1 MPFVNSVTGTLS
13 AQSGVVSRGLI
24 LDLITGGTI
33 TTSGDYRIHTFTSSG
48 VFSSYTTLQGM
59 EYLLVGGGGNGY
71 IHPTYG
77 GGGGGGGQV
86 KTNTLSVGGAF
97 NLTVTVGGPGTASSW
112 VVQENPLA
120 TDSAAAGTP
129 APPPGRDSRAGGTS
143 GNGNLGADYSNSGYT
158 GGGGGGAGAAATP
171 STAGPTG
178 GIGVESSIT
187 GSSVYYGGG
196 GGAGAVN
203 RPPYPALDKC
213 GWPTT
218 LSGWSYGYGTGGVG
232 GGGNAPDNPGV
243 YNGKPGTG
251 GGASGS
257 SAFGYNTQHTGGPG
271 IFVIRYK
278 YK

>member
-1 MPFVNSVTGTLS
+1 MPFVNSVTGTFS
-13 AQSGVVSRGLI
+13 TQSGVISRGLI

-48 VFSSYTTLQGM
+48 VFSSYTPLQGV

-71 IHPTYG
+71 VHPDYG

-86 KTNTLSVGGAF
+86 KTNTLSTSGPF
-97 NLTVTVGGPGTASSW
+97 NITVTVGGPGTASSW
-112 VVQENPLA
+112 VLQENPQA
-120 TDSAAAGTP
+120 ADSAAAGTP

-158 GGGGGGAGAAATP
+158 GGGGGGAGAAAA
-171 STAGPTG
+171 SLSPTG
-178 GIGVESSIT
+178 GAGVQSSISGT
-187 GSSVYYGGG
+187 ATFYGGG
-196 GGAGAVN
+196 GGSGAVN
-203 RPPYPALDKC
+203 RPPYTTGPKHSPTPAP
-213 GWPTT
+213 GWA
-218 LSGWSYGYGTGGVG
+218 YGYGVGGIG

-257 SAFGYNTQHTGGPG
+257 SAYGYNTQHTGGPG
-271 IFVIRYK
+271 IVIIRYR